1 MEWNVFLKKNK
12 VWNLKESSITSE
24 SVFNSRRKIIKNLA
38 IGSLVVPSASL
49 IPFTAFSSFYPP
61 ITNNFYKVDRDLTK
75 ESLATTYTNF
85 YEFGSSKNIWRRA
98 AQLKTDPWLLTI
110 DGLVNKP
117 LTIDVNDLLKKIGG
131 IEERVYRFRCVE
143 AWSMTVPWAG
153 FPVNKIISL
162 VEPKTDAKFVKFETF
177 FNPDIAP
184 GQKQKWYPWP
194 YQEGITVE
202 EAKNDLSFIATGIY
216 GKKLP
221 NQNGAPLRLIL
232 PWKYG
237 FKSIKSIVKISFV
250 NKRPIGLWEKLA
262 PKEYGFW
269 ANVNPNIPHPR
280 WSQKS
285 EQQLG
290 VDGRIPTVI
299 YNGYGDH
306 VASMYNKLEKN
317 LQNNLFR

>member
-1 MEWNVFLKKNK
+1 MFLKKNK

-61 ITNNFYKVDRDLTK
+61 ITNNFYKVDRSLTK

-153 FPVNKIISL
+153 FPVNKILSL

-280 WSQKS
+280 WSQRS